1 MEFLQDALEL
11 IRHLDESLLTMVQDY
26 GSWIYAIL
34 FAIIF
39 CETGLVVTPFLPG
52 DSLLFSAGAVAA
64 TGAIDFLSLG
74 VLLSFAAVAG
84 DAVNYSLGA
93 TVVSRFLVGSRL
105 VRRDHLARAEVF
117 YRNHG
122 GKAIFL
128 ARFAPFLRTFV
139 PFVAGMARM
148 DYRHFFVYNIAGGV
162 AWVWLCCLGGY
173 FFGNVPFVKSNFT
186 AVILSI
192 IVLSLVP
199 VAVSAWRA
207 RSA

>member
-1 MEFLQDALEL
+1 MEFLQDALDL
-11 IRHLDESLLTMVQDY
+11 IRHLDESLLTLAQDY
-26 GSWIYAIL
+26 GNWIYAIL

-74 VLLSFAAVAG
+74 VLLSAAAILG
-84 DAVNYSLGA
+84 DAVNYSLGS
-93 TVVSRFLVGSRL
+93 TVVSRFLLGSRFL
-105 VRRDHLARAEVF
+105 RRDHLARAEAF

-139 PFVAGMARM
+139 PFVAGMAGM
-148 DYRHFFVYNIAGGV
+148 DYRHFFVYNIAGGL

-173 FFGNVPFVKSNFT
+173 LFGNVPFVKSNFT
-186 AVILSI
+186 AVILGI
-192 IVLSLVP
+192 VVLSLVP